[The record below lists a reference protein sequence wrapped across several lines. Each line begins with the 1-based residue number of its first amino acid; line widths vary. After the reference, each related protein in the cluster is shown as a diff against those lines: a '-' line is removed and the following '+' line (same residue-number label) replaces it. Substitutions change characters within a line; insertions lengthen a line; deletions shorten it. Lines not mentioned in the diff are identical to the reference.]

1 MMKKYLQ
8 RIGPFLT
15 LLFTLSAGHLQAG
28 DFALNRLF
36 SDHMVLQRNQPIR
49 IFGTGADRSEVVV
62 KVAVVKVVLAQQ
74 VAQVL

>member
-8 RIGPFLT
+8 RIGSFLT

-49 IFGTGADRSEVVV
+49 IFGTCKYLSEFVVRFDVHEERSTFRY
-62 KVAVVKVVLAQQ
+62 
-74 VAQVL
+74 